1 MSSSEYIEAS
11 FSSMLSAK
19 TRAKASFEFIQENRH
34 LLNEEE
40 AKLFEAIERED
51 SRWIYPEC
59 FDWLD
64 KKHRKYDPQYDDL
77 RAIQKAMS
85 LTETQIKR
93 IEAEQAVS
101 RLKQQ
106 EEAIQIEKQ
115 TGLPVPTEKEME
127 MVWRYIQTNPRMRQ
141 RLYGK

>member
-11 FSSMLSAK
+11 FSSMTSAK
-19 TRAKASFEFIQENRH
+19 TRAKVSFEFLQEHRH
-34 LLNEEE
+34 LLNQEE

-64 KKHRKYDPQYDDL
+64 KKHRKYDPHFDDL
-77 RAIQKAMS
+77 RAIQKAMNA
-85 LTETQIKR
+85 TETQIKR
-93 IEAEQAVS
+93 IEAEQAVR

>member
-40 AKLFEAIERED
+40 VKLFDAIERED

-85 LTETQIKR
+85 ITETQIKR

-101 RLKQQ
+101 RLNEQ
-106 EEAIQIEKQ
+106 EDAIEIEHQ
-115 TGLPVPTEKEME
+115 TGLPADDPREME
-127 MVWRYIQTNPRMRQ
+127 AIWHYLKTNPRMRQ